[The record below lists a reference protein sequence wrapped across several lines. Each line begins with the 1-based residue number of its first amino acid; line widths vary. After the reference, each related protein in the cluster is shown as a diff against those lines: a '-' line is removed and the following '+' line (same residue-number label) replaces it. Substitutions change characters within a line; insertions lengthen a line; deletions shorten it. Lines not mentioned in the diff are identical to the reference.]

1 MLDGRT
7 RADGS
12 ECGFGGCYYSRPE
25 DTDISFFDNSFRF
38 GFSKKVTSNEF
49 FLQFSK
55 GFRPPQIN
63 ELFRL
68 QKAQT
73 LADLNSEKIDSVEFG
88 LLSTGNN
95 FLNKFVLFSS
105 KKNNYIYKDS
115 ESSTIADG
123 KSSHQG
129 IEISGSVD
137 VSPMLMIKYAWSFAE
152 HLYDY
157 SLSSIGVSKG
167 NYIDT
172 APRIYGSIFFNIF
185 PIDKLTIQ
193 IEEEYMG
200 KYFTDTSNQYNY
212 PGHYLTNIRG
222 LYSISS
228 NLDFNFSLINV
239 FNKRYAERA
248 DYSKFSN
255 PNERYFPGLPIQWRF
270 GFSYSF

>member
-1 MLDGRT
+1 
-7 RADGS
+7 
-12 ECGFGGCYYSRPE
+12 
-25 DTDISFFDNSFRF
+25 
-38 GFSKKVTSNEF
+38 
-49 FLQFSK
+49 
-55 GFRPPQIN
+55 
-63 ELFRL
+63 
-68 QKAQT
+68 
-73 LADLNSEKIDSVEFG
+73 VEFG